1 MASKLKIQSIIDS
14 GAITADELAELLFSD
29 RKFPKS
35 ALRRLA
41 LNPENCTVEQLDKI
55 AKHLNM
61 THKDV
66 MNASF
71 VWHIIN
77 AEPLYSVVENGITA
91 RVAKEF
97 PNFAVCLKNN
107 TKFVN
112 CQFRT
117 YVTVDGF
124 SIPQLHELIE
134 KSNL

>member
-35 ALRRLA
+35 ALRRLM

-61 THKDV
+61 TYKNV
-66 MNASF
+66 VNASF

-77 AEPLYSVVENGITA
+77 AEPLYSVVENGVTA
-91 RVAKEF
+91 RVAREF
-97 PNFAVCLKNN
+97 PNFAACLKNN
-107 TKFVN
+107 TKFIDCKFKIHVA
-112 CQFRT
+112 
-117 YVTVDGF
+117 VDGF
-124 SIPQLHELIE
+124 NVPKLHELIE
-134 KSNL
+134 SSNL

>member
-1 MASKLKIQSIIDS
+1 MDFKLKIQSIIDS

-61 THKDV
+61 SHKDV
-66 MNASF
+66 ANASF

-77 AEPLYSVVENGITA
+77 AEPLYSVVENGVTA
-91 RVAKEF
+91 RVAREY

-107 TKFVN
+107 TKFTD
-112 CQFRT
+112 CQFKT
-117 YVTVDGF
+117 YVTIDGF
-124 SIPQLHELIE
+124 NVPKLHELIE
-134 KSNL
+134 SSKL

>member
-1 MASKLKIQSIIDS
+1 MIFKFKIQSIIDS
-14 GAITADELAELLFSD
+14 GAITTDELAQLLFSD

-41 LNPENCTVEQLDKI
+41 LNPENCTVGQLDKI

-66 MNASF
+66 IDASF
-71 VWHIIN
+71 VWHVIN
-77 AEPLYSVVENGITA
+77 TELLYSVVENGITA
-91 RVAKEF
+91 RVAREF

-107 TKFVN
+107 TEFTDCKFKI
-112 CQFRT
+112 

-124 SIPQLHELIE
+124 NVPKLHELIE